1 MVHIRELREAKG
13 INMRE
18 AANQLDMPYT
28 TYVNYEKGLREPT
41 SEVLIQIADFYNV
54 SIDYLVG
61 RTDNREKAAV
71 SIPEIP
77 LTVNAQITRFVGQAL
92 GSKTTNDHLLFLKAL
107 FGASPDEL
115 RALAKF
121 AQRLAAEYE
130 NADGP

>member
-18 AANQLDMPYT
+18 AASQLNMPYT

-41 SEVLIQIADFYNV
+41 SEVLIQIADFYDV

-61 RTDNREKAAV
+61 RTEDRKKAV
-71 SIPEIP
+71 CPNSDIP
-77 LTVNAQITRFVGQAL
+77 LSVNAQITRFVGHAL
-92 GSKTTNDHLLFLKAL
+92 GSGTTSDHLFFLKAL

-130 NADGP
+130 NADGL